1 MKIVNVKKQ
10 QTKQQTLSLS
20 LITQCFLKNSIFS
33 IALTSPQYLSL
44 DPCLGDSVLQYLMPW
59 QRMGFRGT
67 YKRLTDSYKDFGAK
81 IKIKSN
87 ISGEGVGKMGKGSQ

>member
-10 QTKQQTLSLS
+10 QTKQQTRSLS

-44 DPCLGDSVLQYLMPW
+44 DPCLGDSVLQYLMP
-59 QRMGFRGT
+59 
-67 YKRLTDSYKDFGAK
+67 
-81 IKIKSN
+81 
-87 ISGEGVGKMGKGSQ
+87 